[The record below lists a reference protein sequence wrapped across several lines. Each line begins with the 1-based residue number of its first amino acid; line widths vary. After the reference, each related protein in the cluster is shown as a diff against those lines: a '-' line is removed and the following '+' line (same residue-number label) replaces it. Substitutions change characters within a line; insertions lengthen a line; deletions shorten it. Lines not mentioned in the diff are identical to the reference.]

1 MSSCAVQYLSG
12 GLRKVWSSRLL
23 VCLYA
28 FLLKIR
34 QCRLGRQLHHHA
46 EIGELAGPTCFASK
60 CKVDV

>member
-1 MSSCAVQYLSG
+1 MSSCAVEYLSG

-34 QCRLGRQLHHHA
+34 QCGLGSRLHHRA
-46 EIGELAGPTCFASK
+46 EIGELVGPTCFASK
-60 CKVDV
+60 CKVDM